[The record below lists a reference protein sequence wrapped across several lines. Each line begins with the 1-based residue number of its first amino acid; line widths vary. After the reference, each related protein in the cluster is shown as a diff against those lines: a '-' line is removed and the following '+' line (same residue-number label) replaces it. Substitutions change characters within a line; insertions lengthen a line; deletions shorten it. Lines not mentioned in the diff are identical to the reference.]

1 VERLNEDDWVEVTLP
16 GWGANVPRAPIG
28 CHVLVADG
36 RWAALEAVDKLA
48 TLRLPRAIDGA
59 MLVFA
64 HHGSLVALK
73 GVVAVDDDVPGDL
86 RFIAYPCEGMRR
98 RRTTRAKVA
107 VPVTVRRAETGA
119 ELAATI
125 VNMSVSGALLES
137 ELSVSLGESLE
148 VGLCAP
154 TRSESATTL
163 LGAAVVRRTDAS
175 RFAVEFGPT
184 VAPDF
189 RSEITR
195 LVIEE
200 RRATRLRREDRLLA
214 TRLALHREF

>member
-1 VERLNEDDWVEVTLP
+1 MERLNEDDWVEVTLP

-48 TLRLPRAIDGA
+48 TLRLPRVIDGA

-64 HHGSLVALK
+64 HHGALVALK
-73 GVVAVDDDVPGDL
+73 GVVAVDDVPGDL
-86 RFIAYPCEGMRR
+86 RFVAYPGEGIRR
-98 RRTTRAKVA
+98 RRSTRAKVA
-107 VPVTVRRAETGA
+107 VAVTVRRKGNEA
-119 ELAATI
+119 ELDATI

-148 VGLCAP
+148 LGLSP
-154 TRSESATTL
+154 PGRSESPKTL

-214 TRLALHREF
+214 TKLALHREF

>member
-1 VERLNEDDWVEVTLP
+1 MERLNEDDWVEVTLP
-16 GWGANVPRAPIG
+16 GWGANVLRAPIG

-48 TLRLPRAIDGA
+48 TLRLPRVIDGA

-64 HHGSLVALK
+64 HHDSLVALK
-73 GVVAVDDDVPGDL
+73 GVAAVDDDVPGDL
-86 RFIAYPCEGMRR
+86 RFVAYPGEGMRR
-98 RRTTRAKVA
+98 RRSTRAKVA
-107 VPVTVRRAETGA
+107 VPVTVRRTEAGT
-119 ELAATI
+119 ELDATI
-125 VNMSVSGALLES
+125 VDMSVSGALLES
-137 ELSVSLGESLE
+137 RLTVSVGESLE
-148 VGLCAP
+148 IGLDAP
-154 TRSESATTL
+154 RRSESALTL
-163 LGAAVVRRTDAS
+163 RGNAVVRRTDAT